1 LDTSGDLFKQRW
13 GSDTPMRGKRAKLG
27 LHEMWKDIRM
37 VIGNELF
44 TMSGKHN
51 AAAIEQQL
59 FLTMRDCGRM
69 PDSLN
74 SVFGGISAVLT
85 GDHHRRSLII
95 EIEIE
100 IVYNMY
106 RMRRFSKKSRMRRLL
121 SLGPPNYAI
130 QGTYKSGLD
139 R

>member
-1 LDTSGDLFKQRW
+1 MPNPSGGRLE
-13 GSDTPMRGKRAKLG
+13 SDVHHGYICF
-27 LHEMWKDIRM
+27 D
-37 VIGNELF
+37 N
-44 TMSGKHN
+44 
-51 AAAIEQQL
+51 
-59 FLTMRDCGRM
+59 
-69 PDSLN
+69 
-74 SVFGGISAVLT
+74 
-85 GDHHRRSLII
+85 GDFNIHI

-106 RMRRFSKKSRMRRLL
+106 RMRRFFTKSRMRRLL

>member
-1 LDTSGDLFKQRW
+1 VPCPDLILLV
-13 GSDTPMRGKRAKLG
+13 P
-27 LHEMWKDIRM
+27 
-37 VIGNELF
+37 
-44 TMSGKHN
+44 
-51 AAAIEQQL
+51 
-59 FLTMRDCGRM
+59 
-69 PDSLN
+69 P
-74 SVFGGISAVLT
+74 VFV
-85 GDHHRRSLII
+85 RRILEI

-106 RMRRFSKKSRMRRLL
+106 RMRGFFTKSRMRRLL